1 MILKLHPVSGSIP
14 KWAGLFLMRTKSD
27 YDDDVI
33 GPFRSTYSLSF
44 IDQRIGGQGRTHTKK
59 DLGTNF
65 PSSFTGKDDGEGK
78 SKVNYRPHLL
88 LEEKKREIR

>member
-1 MILKLHPVSGSIP
+1 
-14 KWAGLFLMRTKSD
+14 MRTKSD
-27 YDDDVI
+27 YDDGVI

-65 PSSFTGKDDGEGK
+65 SSSFTGKDDGEGK
-78 SKVNYRPHLL
+78 SKLIRHDELDRDSFIVDDCLLVKLIVYRWY
-88 LEEKKREIR
+88 